1 MSKSRPFGTAD
12 EAAVDALLGILPKS
26 IEKKHEYGGYIF
38 QIGSGQQAKFFY
50 NIPLEMSSEPRGGRL
65 PPPKLPPG
73 AKLIATMH
81 THPFNEDTYGEE
93 GVLST
98 IVKPPRFSP
107 DEDVPG
113 RRAFE
118 AAWQQISPGPID
130 MYVIDI
136 HNEVTVLEGKRGTQ
150 NERERMVRSCSDL
163 TCL

>member
-1 MSKSRPFGTAD
+1 MSNSLPFGTAD
-12 EAAVDALLGILPKS
+12 DAAVNALDGILPKS
-26 IEKKHEYGGYIF
+26 IKERQEYGGYIF

-50 NIPLEMSSEPRGGRL
+50 TIPLERSSEPRGGTL
-65 PPPKLPPG
+65 PPPRLPPG

-93 GVLST
+93 GVIST

-107 DEDVPG
+107 DQDVPG

-118 AAWQQISPGPID
+118 SAWQRISPGPID

-136 HNEVTVLEGKRGTQ
+136 HNEVDVLEGKRGTRSEK
-150 NERERMVRSCSDL
+150 ERVVRSCSDL
-163 TCL
+163 TCI